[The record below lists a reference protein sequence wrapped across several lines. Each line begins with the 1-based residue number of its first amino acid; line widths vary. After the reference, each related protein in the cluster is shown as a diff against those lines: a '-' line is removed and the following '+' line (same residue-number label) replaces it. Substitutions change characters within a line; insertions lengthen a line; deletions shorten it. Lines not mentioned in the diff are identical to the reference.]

1 MVEKRHLLK
10 LGLVSIAAITAG
22 AAVGLVLNYQT
33 LTESRPEENT
43 PPMEEIEVPKI
54 ATYSGTIK
62 PLGPSIYMEGTHF
75 LEDSAGKIIT
85 LLKSQK
91 IDLMFLEGQ
100 TVEVEGNLSKA
111 VEGGQTVLEVEKVRF

>member
-1 MVEKRHLLK
+1 M
-10 LGLVSIAAITAG
+10 G
-22 AAVGLVLNYQT
+22 AVVGLALNYRT
-33 LTESRPEENT
+33 LTESLPEGNT
-43 PPMEEIEVPKI
+43 PPMEETEEPKI

-75 LEDSAGKIIT
+75 LEDRAGKIIT

-100 TVEVEGNLSKA
+100 TVEVEGNLSEA